1 MSEINRVITLAA
13 HPVGFPSETDF
24 KLIEEPK
31 PAPGDGQF
39 LIRTRFVSVDPYM
52 RGRMNGQRDYA
63 DPFEIGK
70 GITTR
75 FLHDAA
81 DSSGLGTGIP
91 RPTVRTG
98 IPAGHTRR
106 QHLTNRMRP
115 IRGRRRFF
123 DPLADR
129 ILGPGFRSTIVKEDT
144 RLPTMDIGLGVWTE
158 SEALYYP
165 MEAVQA
171 AGGAIVDDFDGR
183 RLLVYV
189 EPGTYSVDAFF
200 TEEETVIVEDSRL
213 TVGEE
218 LVLESGVLRDA
229 GGDRLEMER
238 PLQLFSRWY
247 GFALTFPGTAIY
259 MP

>member
-1 MSEINRVITLAA
+1 
-13 HPVGFPSETDF
+13 
-24 KLIEEPK
+24 
-31 PAPGDGQF
+31 
-39 LIRTRFVSVDPYM
+39 
-52 RGRMNGQRDYA
+52 
-63 DPFEIGK
+63 
-70 GITTR
+70 
-75 FLHDAA
+75 
-81 DSSGLGTGIP
+81 
-91 RPTVRTG
+91 
-98 IPAGHTRR
+98 
-106 QHLTNRMRP
+106 
-115 IRGRRRFF
+115 
-123 DPLADR
+123 
-129 ILGPGFRSTIVKEDT
+129 
-144 RLPTMDIGLGVWTE
+144 MDIGLGVWTE

-189 EPGTYSVDAFF
+189 EPGTYSLDAFF

-229 GGDRLEMER
+229 GGDRQEVER